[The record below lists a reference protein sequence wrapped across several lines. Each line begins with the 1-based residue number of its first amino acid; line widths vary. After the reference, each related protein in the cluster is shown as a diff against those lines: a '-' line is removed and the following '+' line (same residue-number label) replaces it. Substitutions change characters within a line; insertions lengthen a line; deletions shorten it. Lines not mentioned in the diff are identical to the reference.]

1 MAILVNVLG
10 KKKKKKNQG
19 AHLKY
24 LGKTQRFTT
33 INYLKNEIKA

>member
-10 KKKKKKNQG
+10 KKKKKNQG

-24 LGKTQRFTT
+24 LGETQRFTT